1 MKKRPE
7 ESVHVR
13 LEMPLDK
20 RKTVLQA
27 AIDTMQL
34 MKRHENIVRIRQEK
48 EQVYVEFRKVLA
60 TINRMVRE
68 VRMKELP
75 LDSDDIK
82 HVKKVKNIS
91 IMAPVVKKVE
101 KVLKTKG
108 KRPEPEK
115 RSSSLNSQIDSLQRK
130 MQNL

>member
-115 RSSSLNSQIDSLQRK
+115 KSSSLNSQIDSLQRK

>member
-1 MKKRPE
+1 MKKKPE

-20 RKTVLQA
+20 RKVILQA
-27 AIDTMQL
+27 TIDTMQL

-48 EQVYVEFRKVLA
+48 EHVYVEFRRVLA

-68 VRMKELP
+68 VRMKDLP
-75 LDSDDIK
+75 LDSDDMK
-82 HVKKVKNIS
+82 HVKKVKSVS
-91 IMAPVVKKVE
+91 IMNPVIRKVE

-108 KRPEPEK
+108 KKPEPEK
-115 RSSSLNSQIDSLQRK
+115 RPSSLDSQIDSLQRK